1 MLTSITRNERR
12 SMNKK
17 DKSKRTKV
25 SEVQEG
31 LLRLLGQV
39 KMLAKEYR
47 VLTGRPLGC
56 TGEIAEY

>member
-1 MLTSITRNERR
+1 
-12 SMNKK
+12 MNKK